1 MKTDRIFVLLL
12 VVLLPMTGCFDDA
25 VGDAEGTDEAD
36 GTSDTGDNGG
46 TQAGDAANSQART
59 WYSSGGVYQTYWND
73 GQHGEVTWN
82 DESENISSYG
92 KRCTIWANGQYN
104 DSQSYQWNLN
114 EYCAQFMMPR
124 NYDHWNL
131 TDCYSKNGI
140 ILWGYDV
147 AALPD
152 LYYRYAPSCMV
163 SYMSINT
170 SPGEVLLIH
179 EYSNLMMSSTC
190 DGVTVFN
197 DINLDEKLH
206 DIVPGAALS
215 CTHELYNLITYTAD
229 EQEYDT
235 QNIWSIVYSIQD
247 TTVV

>member
-1 MKTDRIFVLLL
+1 MRNDQIFVLLL
-12 VVLLPMTGCFDDA
+12 VILLPMSGCFDGA
-25 VGDAEGTDEAD
+25 VGDAEGTDDAD
-36 GTSDTGDNGG
+36 SNGGISTGDES
-46 TQAGDAANSQART
+46 NSQSRT

-92 KRCTIWANGQYN
+92 KRCTIWVYGQYN

-179 EYSNLMMSSTC
+179 EYSNLMMSSRRSSFMTFMRIQW
-190 DGVTVFN
+190 T
-197 DINLDEKLH
+197 
-206 DIVPGAALS
+206 P
-215 CTHELYNLITYTAD
+215 
-229 EQEYDT
+229 
-235 QNIWSIVYSIQD
+235 SISRLVVYFLGRK
-247 TTVV
+247 